1 MVSAPLKSP
10 EHLPPTLDLRRQSP
24 REETSGSPRE
34 RRKLATRRTIQIA
47 ALRLALEL
55 GLDHVTVQAI
65 SDAADIAPRTFF
77 TYFSSKDQALAVETP
92 WTGEHLR
99 SLLLARPA
107 GEPMLRSLRE
117 VFKEVG
123 DQLTARWEET
133 LLWRELSR
141 RHPELLRRNP
151 EGEEAVVRSLVEAVA
166 DQLGTDPEADPYPAV
181 VVNAAVAVGRVAL
194 QRWCRQE
201 AQGEGTPSLRS
212 FIDQAFDLM
221 EEGL

>member
-1 MVSAPLKSP
+1 
-10 EHLPPTLDLRRQSP
+10 
-24 REETSGSPRE
+24 
-34 RRKLATRRTIQIA
+34 
-47 ALRLALEL
+47 
-55 GLDHVTVQAI
+55 
-65 SDAADIAPRTFF
+65 
-77 TYFSSKDQALAVETP
+77 
-92 WTGEHLR
+92 
-99 SLLLARPA
+99 
-107 GEPMLRSLRE
+107 MLRSLRE

-166 DQLGTDPEADPYPAV
+166 ERLGTDPEADPYPAV

-201 AQGEGTPSLRS
+201 AQGADTPSLRS